1 VAADKRTPVV
11 NEFSGPSYRVVNF
24 VADLPVRVDKLLDR
38 PPNDDLFMDNGAVVY
53 VLTEFQIV
61 DARTAEANEIG
72 ENSHDRYKERQIMR
86 VKARLAHGMK
96 DDEDRTPPPL
106 DLTGRQDGDLGH
118 D

>member
-1 VAADKRTPVV
+1 MDKFLNRSPDDQLFAENGSVV
-11 NEFSGPSYRVVNF
+11 F
-24 VADLPVRVDKLLDR
+24 
-38 PPNDDLFMDNGAVVY
+38 

-61 DARTAEANEIG
+61 DAHTAESNEIG
-72 ENSHDRYKERQIMR
+72 ENSHERYKERQIMR

-96 DDEDRTPPPL
+96 EEEERTPQLL